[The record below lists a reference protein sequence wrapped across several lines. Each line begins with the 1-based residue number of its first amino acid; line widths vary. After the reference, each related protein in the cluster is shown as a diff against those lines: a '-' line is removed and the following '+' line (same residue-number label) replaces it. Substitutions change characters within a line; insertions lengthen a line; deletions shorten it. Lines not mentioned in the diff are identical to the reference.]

1 MIPAGAW
8 LRCIKVKIRIWQELP
23 VSQYYPK
30 EVRTI
35 GDHLRTVRL
44 NRKLSQ
50 LDVAKI
56 LFVTEDSVTG
66 WELNRFTP
74 TPKYIKSIVSFL
86 GYIPSEW
93 KEGSLGNRL
102 HYARLIAGLNL
113 EQLAK
118 KIGCDE
124 SNLRVIELDKRT
136 PRNETFVKLT
146 EFIQSVLIKQN
157 SD

>member
-1 MIPAGAW
+1 M
-8 LRCIKVKIRIWQELP
+8 RQDLP
-23 VSQYYPK
+23 VSQHYPK

-44 NRKLSQ
+44 DRKLSQ

-74 TPKYIKSIVSFL
+74 TPKYIKGIVSFL
-86 GYIPSEW
+86 GYVPIEW
-93 KEGSLGNRL
+93 NKGSLGTRL
-102 HYARLIAGLNL
+102 HYARLISGLTL

-118 KIGCDE
+118 HIGCDE

-136 PRNETFVKLT
+136 PRNGTLEKLS
-146 EFIQSVLIKQN
+146 EFIQSVF
-157 SD
+157 